1 MTADIL
7 VLGQITI
14 DDVVPPEPALWQ
26 RRLGGNALYAAAGA
40 RLWCDPGRIGVVA
53 RVGSGINMDVASL
66 LRDAGLTADGLSYV
80 SDEPLTEW
88 ILYEADGQRQS
99 VPRNAHL
106 RDPGAEAPE
115 LLARYLAHHE
125 RVSASADD
133 IPPGW
138 LPASA
143 IHLGPQQRARHGYSC
158 EALSGRTKFLSVDPS
173 PHYSRALDEVGLGV
187 LLRGATAFIP
197 SQAEVKHLS
206 SGTDWAAVASCLGHA
221 GLPEVVIKLGAG
233 GALLH
238 DSESGLSAVLPAD
251 VSAPLDLTGAG
262 DAFCGAYA
270 ACRGSGLAPRDS
282 VMRANVAAAMVIE
295 CVGAEEALRL
305 SPAQAQSR
313 FSAYAA
319 TTVAPKQRGMN

>member
-7 VLGQITI
+7 VLGQITL
-14 DDVVPPEPALWQ
+14 DDVVPAEPGLWQ

-53 RVGSGINMDVASL
+53 RVGSGIDIDVASL

-88 ILYEADGQRQS
+88 ILYEEDGQRQS

-133 IPPGW
+133 IPPDW

-143 IHLGPQQRARHGYSC
+143 IHLAPQQRARHGRAC
-158 EALSGRTKFLSVDPS
+158 EALAGRAKFLSVDPS
-173 PHYSRALDEVGLGV
+173 PHYSRALDEAGLGI
-187 LLRGATAFIP
+187 LLRGATAFLP
-197 SQAEVKHLS
+197 SLAEVKHLS
-206 SGTDWAAVASCLGHA
+206 AGSDWDAVAARLGEA

-238 DSESGLSAVLPAD
+238 DSNSGLSAVLPAAE
-251 VSAPLDLTGAG
+251 SSPRDLTGAG

-270 ACRGSGLAPRDS
+270 ACRGMGLTPRDS
-282 VMRANVAAAMVIE
+282 VMRANVAAAMAIE
-295 CVGAEEALRL
+295 CNGAEEAFGL
-305 SPAQAQSR
+305 SPAIAQSR
-313 FSAYAA
+313 FSAYA
-319 TTVAPKQRGMN
+319 TTSVAP